1 MKIILGMLVALLIL
15 VIIYI
20 ITVLFE
26 YIILPIEILTIIFGA
41 KSAKKLGS
49 KLEKSSIN
57 NWNSLDYSCLHLFIY
72 GRLMIYF
79 IIFCEDKCTQID

>member
-26 YIILPIEILTIIFGA
+26 YIILPIEILTIIFGV

-49 KLEKSSIN
+49 KIEKK
-57 NWNSLDYSCLHLFIY
+57 Y
-72 GRLMIYF
+72 
-79 IIFCEDKCTQID
+79 